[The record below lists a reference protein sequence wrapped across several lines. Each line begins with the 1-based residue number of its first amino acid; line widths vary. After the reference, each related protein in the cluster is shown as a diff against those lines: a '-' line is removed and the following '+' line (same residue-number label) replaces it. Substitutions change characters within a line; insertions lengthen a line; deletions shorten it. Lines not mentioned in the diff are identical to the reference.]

1 MKNLLWNRNT
11 TFFNLP
17 PIFFLMSAPLIGVF
31 FSLWF
36 SNGIPDVH
44 VSVRVV
50 LVGVLILTTFVSMYL
65 YEANI
70 QSSVLILLMNM
81 GVVWLWILVDAV
93 LGVHYFYSEKWITF
107 FTLVAV
113 FLRVVAYNRAL
124 TEKEL
129 NDFEM
134 KEWVEKKEQ
143 TKVVTKEK
151 AEQERE

>member
-11 TFFNLP
+11 SFFNLP
-17 PIFFLMSAPLIGVF
+17 PIFFLMSAPLMGVF

-36 SNGIPDVH
+36 SNGIPNIH

-50 LVGVLILTTFVSMYL
+50 LVGILILSTFVSMYL
-65 YEANI
+65 YALNTKYA
-70 QSSVLILLMNM
+70 VWILLMNM

-113 FLRVVAYNRAL
+113 FLSYVFFPTN
-124 TEKEL
+124 KE
-129 NDFEM
+129 E
-134 KEWVEKKEQ
+134 
-143 TKVVTKEK
+143 
-151 AEQERE
+151 